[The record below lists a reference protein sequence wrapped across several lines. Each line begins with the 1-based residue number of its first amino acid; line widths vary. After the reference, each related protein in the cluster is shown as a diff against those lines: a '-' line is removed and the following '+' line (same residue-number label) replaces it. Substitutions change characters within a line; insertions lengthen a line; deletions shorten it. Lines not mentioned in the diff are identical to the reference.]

1 MSADASS
8 KSGALI
14 FVYNADSGLV
24 AALFDS
30 AHKLLSPSTYDC
42 QLCALT
48 HGLAGE
54 REQWSAFLKTLDVP
68 MEFLHRDEFRRHFPQ
83 LAGATVL
90 PAIFRKG
97 DDGTLAP
104 LLDGTALRGISN
116 LDALIEFVRTRASG

>member
-1 MSADASS
+1 MSTDV
-8 KSGALI
+8 ALPGDGLV

-48 HGLAGE
+48 HGLAGP

-68 MEFLHRDEFRRHFPQ
+68 MEFLHRDEFRRRFPQ
-83 LAGATVL
+83 LIGSTAL
-90 PAIFRKG
+90 PAIFRKRG
-97 DDGTLAP
+97 GALEP
-104 LLDGTALRGISN
+104 VLDGTALRGMTD
-116 LDALIEFVRTRASG
+116 LDALMEFVRARSVE